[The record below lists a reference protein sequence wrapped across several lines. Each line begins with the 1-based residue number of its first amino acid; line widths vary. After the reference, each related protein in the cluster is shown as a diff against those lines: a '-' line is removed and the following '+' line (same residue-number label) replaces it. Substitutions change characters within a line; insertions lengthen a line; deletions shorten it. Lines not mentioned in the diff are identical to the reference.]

1 MVSDAAPGRWE
12 DIRATLERRLLDDL
26 GVKISAEIVAPGTLD
41 GLTGVGTEAKAKRF
55 RDER

>member
-1 MVSDAAPGRWE
+1 MSDASPERWPE
-12 DIRATLERRLLDDL
+12 IRSVLERRLSDDL
-26 GVKISAEIVAPGTLD
+26 GVKISAEIVSPGALD